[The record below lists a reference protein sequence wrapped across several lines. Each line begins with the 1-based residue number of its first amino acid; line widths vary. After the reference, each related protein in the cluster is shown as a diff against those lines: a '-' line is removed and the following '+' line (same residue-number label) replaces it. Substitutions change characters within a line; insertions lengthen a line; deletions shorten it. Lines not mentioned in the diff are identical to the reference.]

1 MHTVYHVNANEL
13 DDKFLESLKTLFAGK
28 SVEIV
33 ISEVDET
40 DYLLRTDANRQ
51 RLLHAIEN
59 VNQGEQ
65 LVEVPLDRL
74 Q

>member
-1 MHTVYHVNANEL
+1 MHTVYHLNADEL
-13 DDKFLESLKTLFAGK
+13 DDKFLEALKMLFAGK
-28 SVEIV
+28 SVEII

-40 DYLLRTDANRQ
+40 DYLLRSDANRR

-59 VNQGEQ
+59 VNRGEQ
-65 LVEVPLDRL
+65 LVEAPLDLL

>member
-1 MHTVYHVNANEL
+1 MYTVYHLNANEL

-59 VNQGEQ
+59 VNRGED
-65 LVEVPLDRL
+65 LIEVSMDSL

>member
-1 MHTVYHVNANEL
+1 MHTVYHLNANEL

-40 DYLLRTDANRQ
+40 DYLLRSDANRR

-59 VNQGEQ
+59 VNRGEQ
-65 LVEVPLDRL
+65 LIEVSMDSL